1 MSRQDALEQYE
12 AALSAGKKY
21 YRSCMAKGQYP
32 YPQVLEKL
40 LENQETGGQVNIGL
54 VDIPTDRI
62 VGTWSEG
69 RKSAFA
75 GNMMPLLDPNTEFGE
90 KWINL
95 CHAHLDEGIRDP
107 ISCIEYLGNFYVKEG
122 HKRVSVL
129 KSYECPTIPGT
140 VSRVIPALSD
150 APHIRV
156 YFEFMRF
163 YKLCPLYQITFT
175 RPGSYARLQAA
186 LGFAPDQA
194 WSEEAVRNFSS
205 RFRVFSGIFDRM
217 NTEKL
222 PLTAADALLA
232 LLEVHPYT
240 EAQAMTDEQLRAAL
254 SALWPDIRLLAQGE
268 PISVSAAPEEK
279 EKGLLG
285 RILGTPRL
293 HAAFIYNFDPQKSA
307 WASAHEQGQKYLE
320 QRLED
325 SVTVTSHLCGE
336 DADETMEQ
344 AIAQGANV
352 IFATAP
358 SLIGACRRV
367 AARHKNIAVFNCSLS
382 MPYAGVRGYYCR
394 IYEGKFISGAI
405 AGAMA
410 ANDSIGYVA
419 NYPIMGVTAAVN
431 AFALGA
437 RLTNPRATVH
447 LRWSC
452 LPGNPFKELLD
463 QGVSVI
469 SNRDEDGAKPYLS
482 WHLGT
487 YRVEPDG
494 LLTPLASPRWNWGKF
509 YEKTMRSLQAGGIDA
524 LRDSNHA
531 INDWWGISTGVVD
544 VDVPDSL
551 PAGMKQLVRIL
562 KNGVISEY
570 IDPFLCPITAQDGTI
585 ISEGSRLLTP
595 EEIMRMD
602 WLCDNVEGYI
612 PAFDSLLPQS
622 QDLVR
627 LLGIY
632 RETIPP
638 KTEEAAL

>member
-1 MSRQDALEQYE
+1 MSRTDALEQYN

-21 YRSCMAKGQYP
+21 YRSCVARGQYP
-32 YPQVLEKL
+32 YPQVLEQL
-40 LENQETGGQVNIGL
+40 LENRETAGQVNIGM
-54 VDIPTDRI
+54 VDIPIDRI
-62 VGTWSEG
+62 VGTWVEG
-69 RKSAFA
+69 RKTAFA
-75 GNMMPLLDPNTEFGE
+75 GNMMPLLEPETEFGD

-95 CHAHLDEGIRDP
+95 CQAHLAEGIRDP
-107 ISCIEYLGNFYVKEG
+107 ISCIEYLGNFYIKEG

-129 KSYECPTIPGT
+129 KSYECPTVPGT
-140 VSRVIPALSD
+140 VSRLIPAPSD
-150 APHIRV
+150 DPQIRI
-156 YFEFMRF
+156 YYEFMRF
-163 YKLCPLYQITFT
+163 YRLCPLYQVTFT
-175 RPGSYARLQAA
+175 QPGSYARLQAA
-186 LGFAPDQA
+186 LGFAPDQV

-205 RFRVFSGIFDRM
+205 VFRVFSEAFERL
-217 NTEKL
+217 NAEKL
-222 PLTAADALLA
+222 PLTAADALLSF
-232 LLEVHPYT
+232 LEVHPYAELQNMT
-240 EAQAMTDEQLRAAL
+240 EEQLRAAL
-254 SALWPDIRLLAQGE
+254 AALWPDIRLLAQGK

-293 HAAFIYNFDPQKSA
+293 HAAFIYNFDPQRSA
-307 WASAHEQGQKYLE
+307 WASAHQQGQKYLE
-320 QRLED
+320 QKLGD
-325 SVTVTSHLCGE
+325 SVTVTGHLCDE

-358 SLIGACRRV
+358 ALIGACRRV
-367 AARHKNIAVFNCSLS
+367 AARHKNVAVFNCSLS

-410 ANDSIGYVA
+410 HNNSIGYVA
-419 NYPIMGVTAAVN
+419 NYPIMGVAAAVN

-437 RLTNPRATVH
+437 RLTNPRARVH

-452 LPGNPFKELLD
+452 LPGNPLKELLD
-463 QGVSVI
+463 RGVSVI

-487 YRVEPDG
+487 YQVEENG

-524 LRDSNHA
+524 LRDSEHA
-531 INDWWGISTGVVD
+531 INDWWGLSTGVVD
-544 VDVPDSL
+544 VDVPEAL
-551 PAGMKQLVRIL
+551 PAGMKQLAGIL
-562 KNGVISEY
+562 KGGIIGGY
-570 IDPFLCPITAQDGTI
+570 IDPFLCSITAQDGTAV
-585 ISEGSRLLTP
+585 SEGSRLFTP
-595 EEIMRMD
+595 EEIMGMD
-602 WLCDNVEGYI
+602 WLCDNVEGSI
-612 PAFDSLLPQS
+612 PDFDSLLPQS
-622 QDLVR
+622 RDLVR

-638 KTEEAAL
+638 KTEENVL